1 MNLIEKLGLEKCRQI
16 VDGAPDRTASHYVG
30 DTDTYFS
37 EEFHTYFCHT
47 LKDWETSDFHCASDL
62 EMNYEAVIDLKDLRT
77 ALANHNS
84 KPCQHGYDIAC
95 LICGFGTE
103 DGVRVWRK
111 QIEAD
116 NVTDI
121 KNHISPNMKVVER

>member
-1 MNLIEKLGLEKCRQI
+1 MNLIEKLGLEKCKQI

-62 EMNYEAVIDLKDLRT
+62 EMNYEAVIGLKDLRT
-77 ALANHNS
+77 ALADHDRIDTCS
-84 KPCQHGYDIAC
+84 DI
-95 LICGFGTE
+95 
-103 DGVRVWRK
+103 R
-111 QIEAD
+111 
-116 NVTDI
+116 
-121 KNHISPNMKVVER
+121 NHISPNTKVIEHE

>member
-1 MNLIEKLGLEKCRQI
+1 MNLIEKLGLEKCKQI

-62 EMNYEAVIDLKDLRT
+62 EMNYEAVIDLKDLRNT
-77 ALANHNS
+77 LDRIDT
-84 KPCQHGYDIAC
+84 C
-95 LICGFGTE
+95 
-103 DGVRVWRK
+103 
-111 QIEAD
+111 
-116 NVTDI
+116 TDI
-121 KNHISPNMKVVER
+121 KNHISPNTKVIEQ